1 MPREHTLLVHPRV
14 DHPLQHRCFTSPPF
28 ALGCLVEGGGGR
40 THHHVPTQADQ
51 STLIYPVRGCTRL
64 SLPDGHG
71 ASTTAKGTVHM
82 THPAV
87 VASRDT
93 ETKSFASGCDG
104 IYLLAR
110 PSRSRRASRV
120 TGSNDNVPPR
130 RPRERTLQHLNPLK
144 KPRRRPRWPHHKQ
157 QPSSAGHSSPN

>member
-1 MPREHTLLVHPRV
+1 MPREHTLLVHP
-14 DHPLQHRCFTSPPF
+14 HAHYPLISIVASPSPHRFGAF
-28 ALGCLVEGGGGR
+28 WGGGHSAPLG
-40 THHHVPTQADQ
+40 TQADQ

-130 RPRERTLQHLNPLK
+130 RPRERTLQPLNPLK
-144 KPRRRPRWPHHKQ
+144 KPRRRPRWPHHRQ